1 MSEIASTTESSQTE
15 SPSARASGEQ
25 PVDTVS
31 EAAVAIVGAGPAGL
45 MLAHRLHRAGIES
58 IAIDVRTRE
67 EISTTQRAGIIESD
81 AARDLVDLGV
91 SDRILRDGYEHEG
104 VDIRFAGASHRIDFR
119 DLVGASVWLYPQTDV
134 FIDLADARDRDGGQ
148 VHYGV
153 SDTEVL
159 DIESSSPRVRFT
171 AADGTRHEI
180 RARYVVGSDGSRS
193 VCRHLVPDQH
203 RKQFFR
209 EYPFAWFGFLTEAPM
224 SAPELVYTHSEH
236 GFALISQRTESL
248 QRMYFQCD
256 PAENVDAWPDD
267 RIWETMQQ
275 RVAGDDG
282 FTLKEGPVTEKSVL
296 IFRSFVQQP
305 MRWGSMV
312 LAGDAAHTVPPTG
325 ARGLNLA
332 LHDVL
337 VLDQVLQRALGS
349 GGEDALAD
357 YEPAALNRVW
367 RAQNFSYWM
376 TQMLHTPSGA
386 SPFDVKRQE
395 GELDNVVGTRA
406 GRTYLAEQYTGWP
419 THG

>member
-1 MSEIASTTESSQTE
+1 MTTDQVDQ
-15 SPSARASGEQ
+15 A
-25 PVDTVS
+25 VDTVS
-31 EAAVAIVGAGPAGL
+31 EVPVAIVGAGPAGL
-45 MLAHRLHRAGIES
+45 MLAHRLGRAGIDS
-58 IAIDVRTRE
+58 IAIDIRTRE

-81 AARDLVDLGV
+81 AARDLVELGV

-119 DLVGASVWLYPQTDV
+119 GLVDASVWLYPQTDV
-134 FIDLADARDRDGGQ
+134 FIDLADARDRDGGT
-148 VHYGV
+148 VHFGI
-153 SDTEVL
+153 TGPQVL
-159 DIESSSPRVRFT
+159 DVETDSPRVLFT
-171 AADGTRHEI
+171 ASDGTRHEI

-193 VCRHLVPDQH
+193 VCRHLVPEAH
-203 RKQFFR
+203 RRQYFR
-209 EYPFAWFGFLTEAPM
+209 EYPFAWFGLLTEAPM
-224 SAPELVYTHSEH
+224 SAPELVYAHSEH

-256 PAENVDAWPDD
+256 PHEDVAAWSDD
-267 RIWETMQQ
+267 RIWSTLQE
-275 RVAGDDG
+275 RVSGHDG

-296 IFRSFVQQP
+296 VFRSFVQQP

-332 LHDVL
+332 LHDVKIL
-337 VLDQVLQRALGS
+337 SEVLQRALG
-349 GGEDALAD
+349 GEGESALAD
-357 YEPAALNRVW
+357 YEPQALQRVW

-376 TQMLHTPSGA
+376 TQMLHTPPEA
-386 SPFDVKRQE
+386 SPFDVRRQE

-406 GRTYLAEQYTGWP
+406 GRTYLAEQYAGWP